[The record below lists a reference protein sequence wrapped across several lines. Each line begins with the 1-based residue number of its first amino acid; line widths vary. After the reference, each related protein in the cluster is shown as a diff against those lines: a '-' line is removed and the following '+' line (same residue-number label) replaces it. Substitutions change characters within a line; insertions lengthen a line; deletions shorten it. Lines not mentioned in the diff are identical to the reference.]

1 MTSLRTVVLMF
12 APTLAIISLE
22 SFCLL
27 RGDPCSVPHG
37 VLAPFEGSPFP
48 NLLSCFSVFD
58 YSGLFLQ
65 HLHVSLRPCSEFLP
79 APSSPF

>member
-12 APTLAIISLE
+12 TPTLAIISLE

-27 RGDPCSVPHG
+27 QGDPCSVPHS

-48 NLLSCFSVFD
+48 NLLSYFSVFD
-58 YSGLFLQ
+58 YSRLSFSIS
-65 HLHVSLRPCSEFLP
+65 VSLRPRSEFLP